1 MINDIQLDPA
11 APLQQQLYRQL
22 SQRIIGRRYLPGS
35 QLPSSRQ
42 LAADLGVSRN
52 TVNAVYDQLK
62 AEGFLL
68 SLAGKGVFINKDIR
82 STLNQPD
89 QLPSHSQS
97 TTAPLP
103 PLPIVPKHSLR
114 LGEDANLPFQPGL
127 PDLDAFPIRSWNRIL
142 HHQESRRLL
151 RGYDCIQGYQP
162 LRRAIT
168 EYIRTSRGVR
178 CEEHQVIVTNGA
190 QQALSLIGDV
200 LLQEGDRVF
209 LRTLAI
215 AALATH

>member
-103 PLPIVPKHSLR
+103 
-114 LGEDANLPFQPGL
+114 
-127 PDLDAFPIRSWNRIL
+127 
-142 HHQESRRLL
+142 
-151 RGYDCIQGYQP
+151 
-162 LRRAIT
+162 
-168 EYIRTSRGVR
+168 
-178 CEEHQVIVTNGA
+178 
-190 QQALSLIGDV
+190 
-200 LLQEGDRVF
+200 
-209 LRTLAI
+209 
-215 AALATH
+215 